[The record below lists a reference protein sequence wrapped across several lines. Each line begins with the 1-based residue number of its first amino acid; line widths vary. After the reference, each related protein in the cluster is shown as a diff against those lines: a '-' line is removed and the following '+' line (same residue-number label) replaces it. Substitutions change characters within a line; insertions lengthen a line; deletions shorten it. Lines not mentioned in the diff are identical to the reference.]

1 MLTFGIKVNEDLSYF
16 PHTFDTIVRS
26 LTSTTY
32 SSIMSS
38 KGVTNFFNPKVSKSN
53 EGINTNLQNVSVE
66 EVNDKH
72 LNEKQNE
79 KTVLKEGELFYPP
92 KHYVFLKIK
101 IGAQDRSCQ

>member
-1 MLTFGIKVNEDLSYF
+1 MLTFGIEVNENLSHF

-53 EGINTNLQNVSVE
+53 EGINTNLQDVSVE
-66 EVNDKH
+66 QVNDKH

-79 KTVLKEGELFYPP
+79 KAVLKEGELFYPP

-101 IGAQDRSCQ
+101 IGAQDRS